1 MTPVAQKLVCIW
13 STDLTGYCARVPLR
27 TDARARAE
35 AWFLEHGL
43 PYFVDDLR
51 ADVRRR
57 LRRSRV
63 IVVLAVALVLGVVAG
78 AVVALATSG
87 DEGAN
92 GFTTGATV
100 GLVVIAVY
108 ALRALKTGTI
118 ARWAGGR
125 ALGSL
130 GLLVPLA
137 TRALPMLLL
146 FITFLFINTEVWQVA
161 DALSPGVLG
170 GSVLFFGLA
179 AVFFLVSRLGEEL
192 DDVDDLDDVAAVVS
206 ACGGTPVEDD
216 ARALAERGDQLDV
229 DSRVVGLEKAN
240 LVLALVVAQAV
251 QVFLLAIAVS
261 TFFVVFGAV
270 AIDEDVIESW
280 IGTAPTYLVGHL
292 VSVQL
297 LKVAIFLGSFSGLYF
312 TVYAITDATYR
323 QQFFTEILRE
333 LERAVGVRAVYRDL
347 QDRPDPGVT
356 DSTSQA

>member
-1 MTPVAQKLVCIW
+1 
-13 STDLTGYCARVPLR
+13 VPPS
-27 TDARARAE
+27 TDARSRAE
-35 AWFLEHGL
+35 GWFLEHGL
-43 PYFVDDLR
+43 PYFVDDRR
-51 ADVRRR
+51 AEVRRR
-57 LRRSRV
+57 LHRSRV
-63 IVVLAVALVLGVVAG
+63 VVVLVVAAALGVAAG
-78 AVVALATSG
+78 VTVGLLASSDAG
-87 DEGAN
+87 SS
-92 GFTTGATV
+92 GFTTGLSVA
-100 GLVVIAVY
+100 LVVLGVY
-108 ALRALKTGTI
+108 ALRALQTGTI
-118 ARWAGGR
+118 ARWAAGR

-161 DALSPGVLG
+161 NALSPGVLG

-192 DDVDDLDDVAAVVS
+192 DDVDDLESTEAVVA
-206 ACGGTPVEDD
+206 ACGGTPLQDD
-216 ARALAERGDQLDV
+216 ARVLAARGEQLAV
-229 DSRVVGLEKAN
+229 DSQVVGLEKAN

-251 QVFLLAIAVS
+251 QVFLLAVAVS
-261 TFFVVFGAV
+261 TFFMVFGSV
-270 AIDEDVIESW
+270 AIDDRVIESW
-280 IGTAPTYLVGHL
+280 IGSEPDYFLHQHV

-347 QDRPDPGVT
+347 QDHHHGEDVTGGGRPAPPAPAG
-356 DSTSQA
+356 

>member
-1 MTPVAQKLVCIW
+1 
-13 STDLTGYCARVPLR
+13 VPPP

-43 PYFVDDLR
+43 PYFVDELR

-57 LRRSRV
+57 LHRPRV
-63 IVVLAVALVLGVVAG
+63 VVVLLVATVLGVAAG
-78 AVVALATSG
+78 VTVGVLAEHDPGS
-87 DEGAN
+87 N
-92 GFTTGATV
+92 GFTTGVTV
-100 GLVVIAVY
+100 TLVVVAMY
-108 ALRALKTGTI
+108 ALRALRAGTI
-118 ARWAGGR
+118 AEWAASR
-125 ALGSL
+125 AFGSL

-192 DDVDDLDDVAAVVS
+192 DEVDDLDDTEAVVT
-206 ACGGTPVEDD
+206 ACRDTPLQDD
-216 ARALAERGDQLDV
+216 ARELAARGEQLAV
-229 DSRVVGLEKAN
+229 DSKVVGLEKAN
-240 LVLALVVAQAV
+240 LVLALVIAQAV
-251 QVFLLAIAVS
+251 QVFLLALAVS
-261 TFFVVFGAV
+261 AFFVVFGAV
-270 AIDEDVIESW
+270 AIDDGVIESW
-280 IGTAPTYLVGHL
+280 IGKEPSYPLHQHV

-312 TVYAITDATYR
+312 TVYAVTESAYR

-347 QDRPDPGVT
+347 RDRPEDAVPDVT
-356 DSTSQA
+356 DGGRRT